1 MRESYWEGDLHYSPA
16 EAVGQQD
23 VMHRLDGEIFD
34 IGTVE
39 KVEHVG
45 EREYWRAIDLDGK
58 IFEPYLTKTL
68 AARALTRK
76 SYEH

>member
-1 MRESYWEGDLHYSPA
+1 MIESYWEGDLHYSPGEA
-16 EAVGQQD
+16 EDQLD
-23 VMHRLDGEIFD
+23 LMHRFEGDVYD

-39 KVEHVG
+39 CVAHTG

-58 IFEPYLTKTL
+58 IFEPYLTKTQ
-68 AARALTRK
+68 AARSLTRK

>member
-1 MRESYWEGDLHYSPA
+1 MIESYWEGDLHFSPG
-16 EAVGQQD
+16 EALGQLD
-23 VMHRLDGEIFD
+23 LMHRLDGEIFD

-58 IFEPYLTKTL
+58 IFEPHLTKTL
-68 AARALTRK
+68 AARSLTRK
-76 SYEH
+76 SYDY